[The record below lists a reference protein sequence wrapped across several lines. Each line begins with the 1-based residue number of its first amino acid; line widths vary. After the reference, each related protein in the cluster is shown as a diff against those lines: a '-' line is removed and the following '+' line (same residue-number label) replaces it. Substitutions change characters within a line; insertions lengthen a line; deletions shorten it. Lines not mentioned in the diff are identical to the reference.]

1 MMDFRKIKNL
11 KVTISAMTLASS
23 LLLTGCSEKQS
34 NIPVTAVTVSETL
47 ENAYDDEPSIL
58 VGDSIKYNGKIY
70 TAAHN
75 PESEYIETEYN
86 GFCYDDGIDTDC
98 LFFVRVD
105 NKTYLATKLTDKN
118 ENDVISKYYEIN
130 TGKFLGQTL
139 EVNWYARSISQITNI
154 IHKNSPLEEY
164 SSLVNESLFDQD
176 YFNGEYGL
184 GRNLFSG
191 AIINASSIFSEE
203 RLSKQQIDLLLNDEL
218 LLSCY
223 TEKFI
228 YQSMI
233 PIAKEN
239 YTFIPLRSACDFVG
253 LVTSGYYIGFS
264 GETSYSYN
272 QLQRLTIEN
281 NEGQK
286 NIIGYRA
293 SITDTDKGYYY
304 FYDILSGEFVDIS
317 NYMVIDVEDIH
328 SNETIDNIR
337 KQSSLIQTYSLDDL
351 NVISTLNLEGDCTL
365 DNYYIVM
372 RGDYFIGS
380 TYKFDVVGENSEI
393 SISGNYDGTSLCIGK
408 MDGSYKVTSLGS
420 YNGMMDSLEICL
432 KENGMS
438 RYIKD
443 TYTNEEL
450 IMLLNKIRDRELKFE
465 DHSSYHQTN
474 KIALKDIIVVNT
486 SIENNDSVIVNEG
499 KQYYILLPYDMNID
513 MEDTNFDKLYYE
525 TSDHSAFAAISIE
538 HGYVKIDNLMKTFYA
553 VLKDDGKLECV
564 SSLESALRE
573 IGLDNYIFDEYSLI
587 DLQLL
592 EDKMNQKENN
602 LVLSK

>member
-1 MMDFRKIKNL
+1 MNNLRKIKNL
-11 KVTISAMTLASS
+11 KIYTSAMTLATS
-23 LLLTGCSEKQS
+23 LLLTGCSEEQS
-34 NIPVTAVTVSETL
+34 HVPITATITSETL
-47 ENAYDDEPSIL
+47 ENAYDEEPSTL
-58 VGDSIKYNGKIY
+58 VGDSITYNGRIY

-86 GFCYDDGIDTDC
+86 GFSYDDGIDTDC

-154 IHKNSPLEEY
+154 IHKNSPLKEY
-164 SSLVNESLFDQD
+164 SLLVNDSLFDQD

-184 GRNLFSG
+184 GKNLFSG

-233 PIAKEN
+233 PVAKEN

-253 LVTSGYYIGFS
+253 LITSGYYIGFS

-293 SITDTDKGYYY
+293 SITNTDKGYYY
-304 FYDILSGEFVDIS
+304 FYDILSGKFIDIS
-317 NYMVIDVEDIH
+317 NYRIIDVEDIH
-328 SNETIDNIR
+328 SNETIDDIR
-337 KQSSLIQTYSLDDL
+337 KQSSLIQTYSLDNL
-351 NVISTLNLEGDCTL
+351 NVILTLNLEGDCTL
-365 DNYYIVM
+365 DDYYIVM
-372 RGDYFIGS
+372 RGDYFTCS
-380 TYKFDVVGENSEI
+380 TYHFDVVGENSEL
-393 SISGNYDGTSLCIGK
+393 SISGNYEGTSLCIGK
-408 MDGSYKVTSLGS
+408 KDGSYKITPLGS
-420 YNGMMDSLEICL
+420 YNGMMNSLEICL
-432 KENGMS
+432 RENGMCS
-438 RYIKD
+438 YIKD

-450 IMLLNKIRDRELKFE
+450 MILVNKLRDHELKFE
-465 DHSSYHQTN
+465 NISSYQQTN
-474 KIALKDIIVVNT
+474 KIALKDIVVVNT
-486 SIENNDSVIVNEG
+486 NKENGDFVLENDG
-499 KQYYILLPYDMNID
+499 KQYYILLPYNMNID
-513 MEDTNFDKLYYE
+513 IKDTNFDKLYYE

-538 HGYVKIDNLMKTFYA
+538 HGYIKIDNLMETFYA
-553 VLKDDGKLECV
+553 VLKDDGELECV

-573 IGLDNYIFDEYSLI
+573 IGFDNYIFDEYSLI

-592 EDKMNQKENN
+592 EDKMNQKEKN